1 MPDKESQMIEDA
13 KRMID
18 YMNTL
23 ISLDP
28 DAITLLAETRV
39 PCNDSLADHPSVQ
52 VLEDGG
58 STTVGLLGI
67 LNGFLGAYEKDGWG
81 PLAAHYSKGK
91 IVKFSLYDP
100 APAAYADPAFK
111 DIYCEIT

>member
-18 YMNTL
+18 YLNTL

-39 PCNDSLADHPSVQ
+39 PCNEALADHPSVQ

-58 STTVGLLGI
+58 SMKVGLLGI
-67 LNGFLGAYEKDGWG
+67 LNGFLGAYELDGWG
-81 PLAAHYSKGK
+81 PLAAVYSDEGK
-91 IVKFSLYDP
+91 IVEFALHDP
-100 APAAYADPAFK
+100 IKPVISPA
-111 DIYCEIT
+111 T